1 MSTIKNKLDEI
12 RVHLNLAEGLYR
24 ILDDWKE
31 SLNKI
36 NKREYLEL
44 TLLECLQKDGMGN
57 YLGCLY
63 RLEDMYKEQI
73 EKEEEESDGTK
84 TKI

>member
-31 SLNKI
+31 SLDKI

-44 TLLECLQKDGMGN
+44 TLLEGLQNDGFGE
-57 YLGCLY
+57 YLGWLY
-63 RLEDMYKEQI
+63 RLEDMYEEQI
-73 EKEEEESDGTK
+73 EEGEESDGTK